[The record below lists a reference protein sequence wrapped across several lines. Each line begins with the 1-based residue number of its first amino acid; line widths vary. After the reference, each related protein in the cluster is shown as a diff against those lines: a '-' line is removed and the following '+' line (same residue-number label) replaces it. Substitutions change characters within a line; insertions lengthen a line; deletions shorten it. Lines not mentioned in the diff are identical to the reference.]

1 MQILRVTILIGLM
14 LSLAGFFSCPQA
26 DAATKA
32 WKPSQPARS
41 GQIYIRQGART
52 VVLKQGDL
60 IFRTALSLGDSKYG
74 LYGIPKTPGIR
85 LDPQAFEIYLFD
97 PETAGEK
104 IHLAKLSYV
113 EAAPARAFDLK
124 AIKVEPE
131 NFKKI
136 YHVNSDDSM
145 PIELWSVEKYIPLRI
160 TVLADRPGW
169 CRLVPLEKLES
180 GTYAINNGGIDGPR
194 IFTGD
199 QNFYPFMV
207 APSAPAPAGVKQ
219 TPTGKRRVLR
229 QSRAVAQACPE
240 PALKPAAKRPAPA
253 IRQVAPPSAAKELA
267 PDFAYKAITGHDPKT
282 RWEYQITNQND
293 FPWHNVEVKIYLK
306 PDVSPNTVLGPVT
319 LHKDVVLPA
328 HSVNQVQDKTFMQY
342 ETLANQGHDIY
353 LTISSK
359 EGTVKKAWK
368 RTGSTDSGV
377 NLIEI
382 PWDLKE

>member
-1 MQILRVTILIGLM
+1 MQILRVTILIGVM
-14 LSLAGFFSCPQA
+14 LALTGFFGCPQA
-26 DAATKA
+26 DADTKA
-32 WKPSQPARS
+32 WKPSKPARS

-74 LYGIPKTPGIR
+74 LYGISQTPGIR
-85 LDPQAFEIYLFD
+85 LDPEAFEIYLFD
-97 PETAGEK
+97 PETEGEK
-104 IHLAKLSYV
+104 IYLAKLSYV
-113 EAAPARAFDLK
+113 EAAPAKSFDLNV
-124 AIKVEPE
+124 IKVEPE

-180 GTYAINNGGIDGPR
+180 GTYAFNNGGVDGPR

-199 QNFYPFMV
+199 LNFYPFII
-207 APSAPAPAGVKQ
+207 APSAPACAEVKQ
-219 TPTGKRRVLR
+219 TPKAKPRGLR
-229 QSRAVAQACPE
+229 KSRAVAQVCPE
-240 PALKPAAKRPAPA
+240 PVVKPAAKKPAPA
-253 IRQVAPPSAAKELA
+253 IRQVAPPPVAKELA
-267 PDFAYKAITGHDPKT
+267 PDFAYKRITGHDPRT

-293 FPWHNVEVKIYLK
+293 FPWHNVDVKIYLN
-306 PDVSPNTVLGPVT
+306 PHDSPNTVLGPVT
-319 LHKDVVLPA
+319 IHKDVVLPA
-328 HSVNQVQDKTFMQY
+328 HTINQVQDKTFMQY
-342 ETLANQGHDIY
+342 ETLDNQGHDIY
-353 LTISSK
+353 LTITSK

-377 NLIEI
+377 NLTEI